1 MNSAVDPTKNN
12 YIVFRCSDTW
22 NKPDRGRVSLWR
34 NADGGFPDGRV
45 IV

>member
-12 YIVFRCSDTW
+12 YIVVRRGGTW
-22 NKPDRGRVSLWR
+22 NKPDHRRVWLRR
-34 NADGGFPDGRV
+34 NADGGFPDRRV